1 MLVHVFG
8 KVDSPY
14 CANWALRNT
23 STNSELD
30 VKNGIERNIYMDDF
44 LKSLSNIA
52 DLINL
57 SNWKSYVSSTCHG
70 FNLTKWISNSPE
82 ILHSLPTSEISTN
95 MISLDLNTPTVE
107 RVLGMIWNINQ
118 DTLIFKPATRR

>member
-23 STNSELD
+23 STNRELD
-30 VKNGIERNIYMDDF
+30 VKNGIERNIYIDDF

-57 SNWKSYVSSTCHG
+57 SN
-70 FNLTKWISNSPE
+70 
-82 ILHSLPTSEISTN
+82 
-95 MISLDLNTPTVE
+95 
-107 RVLGMIWNINQ
+107 
-118 DTLIFKPATRR
+118 

>member
-30 VKNGIERNIYMDDF
+30 VKNGIERNIYIDDF
-44 LKSLSNIA
+44 LKSLSNIV

-57 SNWKSYVSSTCHG
+57 SN
-70 FNLTKWISNSPE
+70 
-82 ILHSLPTSEISTN
+82 
-95 MISLDLNTPTVE
+95 
-107 RVLGMIWNINQ
+107 
-118 DTLIFKPATRR
+118 

>member
-14 CANWALRNT
+14 CSNWALRNT
-23 STNSELD
+23 ITNSVLD

-44 LKSLSNIA
+44 LKSLSNIV

-57 SNWKSYVSSTCHG
+57 ST
-70 FNLTKWISNSPE
+70 
-82 ILHSLPTSEISTN
+82 
-95 MISLDLNTPTVE
+95 
-107 RVLGMIWNINQ
+107 
-118 DTLIFKPATRR
+118 